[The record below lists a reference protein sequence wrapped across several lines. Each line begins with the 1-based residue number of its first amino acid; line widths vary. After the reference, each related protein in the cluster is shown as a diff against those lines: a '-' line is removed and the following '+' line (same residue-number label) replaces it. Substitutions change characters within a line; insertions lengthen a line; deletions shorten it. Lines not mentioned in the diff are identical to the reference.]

1 MSSAHP
7 RYAELSAFEKTG
19 EHHAWDFFGA
29 GDERGTLNF
38 ITPEAVRA
46 AAVDRK
52 DTARVLVWADD
63 EHRVLA
69 YVAVAP
75 IQIERGTLPSRLARG
90 NPDAIP
96 AVLLARLALDQRLHG
111 RGLGKV
117 LLHDA
122 LATLAD
128 AVTRVGGRY
137 IVVDAIDDAAAEFYR
152 RHGFRPSFDP
162 HRLVLR
168 ATAVVASFDR
178 SG

>member
-1 MSSAHP
+1 MSSAERFRLRRLEPSDRTEHFACGH
-7 RYAELSAFEKTG
+7 RALDEWLTRSALT
-19 EHHAWDFFGA
+19 
-29 GDERGTLNF
+29 
-38 ITPEAVRA
+38 
-46 AAVDRK
+46 VDRK

-75 IQIERGTLPSRLARG
+75 IQVERGTLPSRLARG

-96 AVLLARLALDQRLHG
+96 AVLLAKLALDQRLHG

-128 AVTRVGGRY
+128 AITRVGGRY

-162 HRLVLR
+162 HRLVVR
-168 ATAVVASFDR
+168 ATDVVASFDR